1 MRAADSWKDYEL
13 LDATGGNRLERWGT
27 ALLVRPDPQVV
38 WKSAPRSPLWAKAD
52 AVYHR
57 SSKGGGQWE
66 YRRSLPERWQIHCG
80 EGEDPADFDRQPHRF
95 QAYRRLSRTG
105 RSTWG
110 LVWPQ
115 DPGCGPAH
123 PGAEPVRL
131 HRRGH
136 PGLRGGRGP
145 RCAMWTPPR
154 GWCSGARRTPPPAA
168 WPAGPSAGWW
178 MTAPSSWPGKS
189 AGAVPTTPSSWDPP
203 SLWPGARGRGVEA
216 GGLRLRPDLPVR
228 RPGWAASRCS
238 LPSTA
243 TPQG

>member
-1 MRAADSWKDYEL
+1 MNYWTPPG
-13 LDATGGNRLERWGT
+13 ATGWSGGARPCWCGPTPRWCGK
-27 ALLVRPDPQVV
+27 APPQEPPVGQ
-38 WKSAPRSPLWAKAD
+38 
-52 AVYHR
+52 
-57 SSKGGGQWE
+57 GG
-66 YRRSLPERWQIHCG
+66 
-80 EGEDPADFDRQPHRF
+80 
-95 QAYRRLSRTG
+95 RRLPPLEQGGAASGNTAAPCPNAG
-105 RSTWG
+105 RSTAAKG
-110 LVWPQ
+110 RTRLTLIVSPTGFKHTGVFPEQ
-115 DPGCGPAH
+115 GGQ
-123 PGAEPVRL
+123 PGAWYGRKIRAAGRPIRVLNLFGYTGGATLACAAAGGLGVPCGRL
-131 HRRGH
+131 QG
-136 PGLRGGRGP
+136 
-145 RCAMWTPPR
+145 